1 MNRLF
6 SFIMIAGC
14 AVVHPALSFA
24 LDGSERATDKGEKVL
39 RIASYNVGVFG
50 KTEESSIDLIAG
62 MMKEL
67 EPDMIANNLTPAYP
81 THPGSILKDEIEYRG
96 ITQHKLAQQ
105 MGVPYSALNEILNG
119 KRPLTEKMV
128 LLFEAI
134 LGIDAEPLLA
144 LQTDYNLRK
153 MRKDSSFME
162 RLTELRKI
170 ASLL

>member
-1 MNRLF
+1 
-6 SFIMIAGC
+6 
-14 AVVHPALSFA
+14 
-24 LDGSERATDKGEKVL
+24 
-39 RIASYNVGVFG
+39 
-50 KTEESSIDLIAG
+50 
-62 MMKEL
+62 
-67 EPDMIANNLTPAYP
+67 
-81 THPGSILKDEIEYRG
+81 
-96 ITQHKLAQQ
+96 

-119 KRPLTEKMV
+119 KRPLTEKMA

-170 ASLL
+170 ASVL

>member
-1 MNRLF
+1 
-6 SFIMIAGC
+6 MI
-14 AVVHPALSFA
+14 
-24 LDGSERATDKGEKVL
+24 T
-39 RIASYNVGVFG
+39 IQGV
-50 KTEESSIDLIAG
+50 D
-62 MMKEL
+62 
-67 EPDMIANNLTPAYP
+67 PNMIANNIESAYP
-81 THPGSILKDEIEYRG
+81 THPGSILKDEIG

-119 KRPLTEKMV
+119 KRPLTEKMA

-170 ASLL
+170 ASVL

>member
-1 MNRLF
+1 
-6 SFIMIAGC
+6 MI
-14 AVVHPALSFA
+14 
-24 LDGSERATDKGEKVL
+24 T
-39 RIASYNVGVFG
+39 IQGV
-50 KTEESSIDLIAG
+50 D
-62 MMKEL
+62 
-67 EPDMIANNLTPAYP
+67 PNMIANNIESAYP

-96 ITQHKLAQQ
+96 ITQR
-105 MGVPYSALNEILNG
+105 
-119 KRPLTEKMV
+119 KRPLTEKMA

-170 ASLL
+170 ASVL